1 MICSLHAGEEAPLSA
16 FCRTSAGEWDA
27 FRSIDMDVEVC
38 GHVLSIINLQYIKPI
53 CTKYRVIERTYY
65 TAIIYTLFLVHD
77 T

>member
-1 MICSLHAGEEAPLSA
+1 
-16 FCRTSAGEWDA
+16 
-27 FRSIDMDVEVC
+27 MDVEVC